1 MKLGAENRL
10 KTIGAVALMVISLVL
25 FARTLSGWFGSATAA
40 PTSPTTA
47 PANQQPLRRAPRR
60 LQTRASSAAPSLDP
74 RLRLDLL
81 QSSEHTRYE
90 GSGRNIFRPH
100 EELAA
105 IPKPIAPPITV
116 NPGPPLPPPINL
128 KFFGFANKP
137 GEPRKIFL
145 SQGEDVFIAGEG
157 EIVNRRYKV
166 VRISPNSVEIEDVL
180 NNNKQTIPLTE
191 G

>member
-1 MKLGAENRL
+1 MKVGAENRV
-10 KTIGAVALMVISLVL
+10 KTIAAIAFMVISVVL
-25 FARTLSGWFGSATAA
+25 FARTVSGWFGSATAA
-40 PTSPTTA
+40 PATVAS
-47 PANQQPLRRAPRR
+47 ANQQPLRRAPRR
-60 LQTRASSAAPSLDP
+60 LNPRTPTVPSLDP

-105 IPKPIAPPITV
+105 IPKPIAPPMPV
-116 NPGPPLPPPINL
+116 NPGPPPPPPINL
-128 KFFGFANKP
+128 KFFGFANKS

-157 EIVNRRYKV
+157 DIVNRRYKV
-166 VRISPNSVEIEDVL
+166 VRIGPTSVEIEDVL
-180 NNNKQTIPLTE
+180 SNNKQTIPLTE